1 MYKYTKKIRPVFRR
15 AFSLSKNYFLSVMV
29 FCCLVLFF
37 FVAFFEYFIN
47 RFLDC
52 CD

>member
-1 MYKYTKKIRPVFRR
+1 MYTKKLGLLRVFYC
-15 AFSLSKNYFLSVMV
+15 FCDDYFLSAMV
-29 FCCLVLFF
+29 FCCLILFF

-52 CD
+52 GN